1 MKKLANLKSDKREGF
16 LDNGK
21 GQKVTFLNIGEEF
34 NLTNLKTDIKAGAKQ
49 FAECLKVA
57 EKNPSQFVVIECD
70 SEEEGLLAVS
80 YLAGI
85 YNETER
91 RQRDFDEEEPNLSEE
106 RTVDRMYED
115 VYDYVEDYS
124 EDPTEY
130 WETSSSWYEAP
141 NHIPVI
147 TAAELMCQN
156 EMSDDEGPFSVNQQM
171 DNKEKPYW
179 LSCRHESVCII
190 KPLSS
195 AYTSFGAFL
204 RGRHGGSNFE
214 DKMKR
219 FKNNR
224 HVYIVGVK
232 SCGRPAVYEDLPF
245 GDSEAEEE
253 DAVDQDVLM
262 LTLTYAAETVTVS
275 CKKELRQKY
284 YNNLFENWIQT
295 YNMKL
300 VKGFPIKKIVEQ
312 ILSIQQ
318 NNKSELMEKVVK
330 YVAKECDD
338 EYAVD
343 ENDFAILNKFGY
355 MKKKEVATRNSVKVM
370 EQELVGMEHVKQQV
384 HDIVNVMKFSKY
396 REEMGLSSSTYHNTH
411 LLIGAPGTAKTTIAK
426 LMGQMMFEEKL
437 LPGNRFA
444 SVNGAELKGMYVG
457 HSAPKTHSLFENN
470 DVIFIDEAYSLADDT
485 YGTDSFSNEAISQ
498 LVIEMEKHAT
508 DKLILFAGYGGMG
521 VSEKNNKMKKFI
533 DANPGIK
540 SRITSTI
547 YFESYTPEQMLSIVH
562 SLAKTQKYKLS
573 TAADTEI
580 IEYYT
585 KRIKDDNFG
594 NGREAR
600 SLLENI
606 VTMAASRTM
615 ENLKGKVSKKQLE
628 ELTVDDVKK
637 ALRNQETEYMM
648 QSGRT
653 MKKLGFM

>member
-21 GQKVTFLNIGEEF
+21 GQKVVFLNIGSEF
-34 NLTNLKTDIKAGAKQ
+34 NIENLKADVKAGAKQ
-49 FAECLKVA
+49 FEECVKVA
-57 EKNPSQFVVIECD
+57 EKMPSQFVVIECD

-85 YNETER
+85 YNEKEHR
-91 RQRDFDEEEPNLSEE
+91 EHECDDEEPNIAEE
-106 RTVDRMYED
+106 KVVDRMYED
-115 VYDYVEDYS
+115 VYDYVDDYS

-130 WETSSSWYEAP
+130 WEKESSWYEAP
-141 NHIPVI
+141 NYIPVI
-147 TAAELMCQN
+147 TAAELMRQS
-156 EMSDDEGPFSVNQQM
+156 ETSDREGPFSVNQQM
-171 DNKEKPYW
+171 DDKEKPYW
-179 LSCRHESVCII
+179 LSCRHESICIV
-190 KPLSS
+190 KPLVNGVYS
-195 AYTSFGAFL
+195 AFGAFI
-204 RGRHGGSNFE
+204 RGRYSTSFE
-214 DKMKR
+214 DQMKR

-224 HVYIVGVK
+224 HVYIVGVR
-232 SCGRPAVYEDLPF
+232 SQNSSIDIDDLPF
-245 GDSEAEEE
+245 DDDEADEGT
-253 DAVDQDVLM
+253 DQDVLL
-262 LTLTYAAETVTVS
+262 LTLTYAAETVSVS
-275 CKKELRQKY
+275 CKKEMRQKY
-284 YNNLFENWIQT
+284 YNNLFENWIHA
-295 YNMKL
+295 YDMKL
-300 VKGFPIKKIVEQ
+300 VKGFPVKRVVEQ
-312 ILSIQQ
+312 ILCIQQ
-318 NNKSELMEKVVK
+318 EDKSELMEKVVK
-330 YVAKECDD
+330 YVEKSCDD
-338 EYAVD
+338 ELNLCED
-343 ENDFAILNKFGY
+343 DFSILRKFGY
-355 MKKKEVATRNSVKVM
+355 VKKSEVKEQDSARIM

-384 HDIVNVMKFSKY
+384 RDIVNVMKFSKY
-396 REEMGLSSSTYHNTH
+396 RAEMGLSDSTYHNTH

-437 LPGNRFA
+437 LPGKRFA

-508 DKLILFAGYGGMG
+508 DKLILFAGYGGIG
-521 VSEKNNKMKKFI
+521 VAEKNNKMKKFI

-562 SLAKTQKYKLS
+562 SIAKTQKYKLS
-573 TAADTEI
+573 KDADADITE
-580 IEYYT
+580 YFA

-600 SLLENI
+600 SLLENV

-615 ENLKGKVSKKQLE
+615 ENPKGKITKKQLE
-628 ELTVDDVKK
+628 ELTAEDVRK
-637 ALRNQETEYMM
+637 ALHNMEMEYMM
-648 QSGRT
+648 QSGRA